1 MSTLALD
8 THKAV
13 KTLKEAGFEEAQAE
27 AMVTTFGN
35 AMSENVATK
44 ADIAELKTA
53 TKADIAELKAATK
66 ANIAELKA
74 ATKADIAELKADV
87 EALRAELKTDL
98 LALEQ
103 RLTVRLYT
111 TVLTGV
117 GLMIA
122 ANGIML
128 AAFKLF

>member
-13 KTLKEAGFEEAQAE
+13 KTLREAGFEEAQAE

-44 ADIAELKTA
+44 ADIG
-53 TKADIAELKAATK
+53 ELKAY
-66 ANIAELKA
+66 IAEM
-74 ATKADIAELKADV
+74 KADV
-87 EALRAELKTDL
+87 DALKTDVAAL
-98 LALEQ
+98 RTDMLALEQ

-111 TVLTGV
+111 TILTGI

>member
-1 MSTLALD
+1 MRPHSRIDIMSTLALD

-13 KTLKEAGFEEAQAE
+13 KTLREAGVEEAQAE

-44 ADIAELKTA
+44 ADIAELKT
-53 TKADIAELKAATK
+53 
-66 ANIAELKA
+66 
-74 ATKADIAELKADV
+74 
-87 EALRAELKTDL
+87 DL

-111 TVLTGV
+111 TILTGI

>member
-1 MSTLALD
+1 MDAMSTLALD
-8 THKAV
+8 THKAI
-13 KTLKEAGFEEAQAE
+13 KTLREAGFEEAQAE
-27 AMVTTFGN
+27 AMVATFGN

-44 ADIAELKTA
+44 TDV
-53 TKADIAELKAATK
+53 AA
-66 ANIAELKA
+66 
-74 ATKADIAELKADV
+74 
-87 EALRAELKTDL
+87 LKTDVAAL
-98 LALEQ
+98 KTDVAALKTDMLALEQ

>member
-8 THKAV
+8 THKAI
-13 KTLKEAGFEEAQAE
+13 KTLREAGFEEAQAE
-27 AMVTTFGN
+27 AMVATFGN

-44 ADIAELKTA
+44 TDV
-53 TKADIAELKAATK
+53 AA
-66 ANIAELKA
+66 
-74 ATKADIAELKADV
+74 
-87 EALRAELKTDL
+87 LKTDVAAL
-98 LALEQ
+98 KTDVAALKTDMLALEQ

>member
-13 KTLKEAGFEEAQAE
+13 KTLREAGFEEAQAE

-44 ADIAELKTA
+44 ADIG
-53 TKADIAELKAATK
+53 ELKAY
-66 ANIAELKA
+66 IAEM
-74 ATKADIAELKADV
+74 KADVDALKADV
-87 EALRAELKTDL
+87 ATLKTDM

-111 TVLTGV
+111 TILTGI
-117 GLMIA
+117 GLMVA

>member
-1 MSTLALD
+1 MTTLAFD

-13 KTLKEAGFEEAQAE
+13 KTLREAGFEEGQAE
-27 AMVTTFGN
+27 AVVATFGN
-35 AMSENVATK
+35 AMSEDMATK
-44 ADIAELKTA
+44 TDV
-53 TKADIAELKAATK
+53 AA
-66 ANIAELKA
+66 
-74 ATKADIAELKADV
+74 
-87 EALRAELKTDL
+87 LKTDVAAL
-98 LALEQ
+98 KTDVAALKTDMLALEQ

-117 GLMIA
+117 GLIIA

>member
-13 KTLKEAGFEEAQAE
+13 KTLREAGFEETQAE

-44 ADIAELKTA
+44 ADIG
-53 TKADIAELKAATK
+53 ELKAY
-66 ANIAELKA
+66 IAEM
-74 ATKADIAELKADV
+74 KADV
-87 EALRAELKTDL
+87 DALKTDVATL
-98 LALEQ
+98 KTDMLALEQ

-111 TVLTGV
+111 TILTGI

>member
-1 MSTLALD
+1 MTLTRLRRRMNTMTTLAFD

-13 KTLKEAGFEEAQAE
+13 KTLKEAGFEETKAE

-44 ADIAELKTA
+44 ADIAAL
-53 TKADIAELKAATK
+53 KADIAELKA
-66 ANIAELKA
+66 
-74 ATKADIAELKADV
+74 ELKADI
-87 EALRAELKTDL
+87 

-111 TVLTGV
+111 TILTGI
-117 GLMIA
+117 GLIIA
-122 ANGIML
+122 ANAIML
-128 AAFKLF
+128 ALLKLS

>member
-13 KTLKEAGFEEAQAE
+13 KTLREAGFEEAQAE

-44 ADIAELKTA
+44 ADIG
-53 TKADIAELKAATK
+53 ELKAY
-66 ANIAELKA
+66 IAEMKADVDALKTDVA
-74 ATKADIAELKADV
+74 ATKADVAT
-87 EALRAELKTDL
+87 LRTDM

-111 TVLTGV
+111 TILTGI
-117 GLMIA
+117 GLMVA

>member
-1 MSTLALD
+1 MTTLAFD

-13 KTLKEAGFEEAQAE
+13 KTLREAGFEEGQAE
-27 AMVTTFGN
+27 AVVATFGN
-35 AMSENVATK
+35 AMSEDMATK
-44 ADIAELKTA
+44 TDV
-53 TKADIAELKAATK
+53 AA
-66 ANIAELKA
+66 
-74 ATKADIAELKADV
+74 
-87 EALRAELKTDL
+87 LKTDVAAL
-98 LALEQ
+98 KTDIAALKTDMLALEQ

>member
-13 KTLKEAGFEEAQAE
+13 KTLREAGFEEAKAE
-27 AMVTTFGN
+27 AMVSTFGN

-44 ADIAELKTA
+44 VDIV
-53 TKADIAELKAATK
+53 
-66 ANIAELKA
+66 
-74 ATKADIAELKADV
+74 ELKADV
-87 EALRAELKTDL
+87 DALKADVAALKTDVAALKTDL

-111 TVLTGV
+111 TILTGI